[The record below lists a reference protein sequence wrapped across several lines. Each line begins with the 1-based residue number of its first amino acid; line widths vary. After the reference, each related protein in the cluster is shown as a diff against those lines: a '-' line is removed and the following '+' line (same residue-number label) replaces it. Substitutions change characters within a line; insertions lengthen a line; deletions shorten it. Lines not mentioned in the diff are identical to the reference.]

1 MQPLLKTYLKSL
13 KLLSFNKKEF
23 YVICIQAIFL
33 AALQFSEPIV
43 LGMIVNSLIDTTYTY
58 VSQGYNLKI
67 NLLIAWILISALIV
81 MLNASLAI
89 KSDVLSH
96 TLRLNAISD
105 FFSSAICDVSNKENK
120 FHSGR
125 LVKIMLQGVD
135 SLYTFSISFFR
146 GHIEVGITLIVLLPF
161 TLFLNLNLGLALIF
175 LVSIFVLITIKTVVK
190 TENMQND
197 IEELNTKMVEKISDT
212 LAHSQI
218 IKAYG
223 RVSSEISTLKFEAQ
237 KILSSQKPVLN
248 LWAFAIVLSRSAATI
263 FMAAILVYGVWLNA
277 YDKASVGEIVTFVGF
292 AGLIAGRLDQLSS
305 YVSQLLFQAPSIN
318 QYFDVIDKSSNFS
331 PDANKVDKLSGD
343 IIFKNVSAGY
353 IKDKPVLKDLNFRIE
368 AGKKIAVVGHTGAG
382 KSTLLNLIYGSLLPS
397 TGSIM
402 FGDRDY
408 KSLSTSDLRANFSI
422 VFQETFLLSR
432 SIEENLRIGKPNATE
447 EELLEALRITSSDF
461 VFQLKDGLK
470 TIVGEHGSTLSGGER
485 QRICLARA
493 FLKKSPIIV
502 LDEPTSSLDF
512 KTENQIE
519 DSIKSIT
526 EGKTLIIATHKIFQL
541 KEMDKILVFDKGSLV
556 EQGSFEE
563 LIQIKNGFFSKL
575 YS

>member
-1 MQPLLKTYLKSL
+1 
-13 KLLSFNKKEF
+13 
-23 YVICIQAIFL
+23 
-33 AALQFSEPIV
+33 
-43 LGMIVNSLIDTTYTY
+43 
-58 VSQGYNLKI
+58 
-67 NLLIAWILISALIV
+67 
-81 MLNASLAI
+81 
-89 KSDVLSH
+89 
-96 TLRLNAISD
+96 
-105 FFSSAICDVSNKENK
+105 
-120 FHSGR
+120 
-125 LVKIMLQGVD
+125 
-135 SLYTFSISFFR
+135 
-146 GHIEVGITLIVLLPF
+146 
-161 TLFLNLNLGLALIF
+161 
-175 LVSIFVLITIKTVVK
+175 
-190 TENMQND
+190 
-197 IEELNTKMVEKISDT
+197 
-212 LAHSQI
+212 
-218 IKAYG
+218 
-223 RVSSEISTLKFEAQ
+223 
-237 KILSSQKPVLN
+237 
-248 LWAFAIVLSRSAATI
+248 
-263 FMAAILVYGVWLNA
+263 
-277 YDKASVGEIVTFVGF
+277 
-292 AGLIAGRLDQLSS
+292 
-305 YVSQLLFQAPSIN
+305 
-318 QYFDVIDKSSNFS
+318 
-331 PDANKVDKLSGD
+331 
-343 IIFKNVSAGY
+343 
-353 IKDKPVLKDLNFRIE
+353 
-368 AGKKIAVVGHTGAG
+368 
-382 KSTLLNLIYGSLLPS
+382 
-397 TGSIM
+397 M

>member
-67 NLLIAWILISALIV
+67 NILIAWILISALIV

-105 FFSSAICDVSNKENK
+105 FFSLAICDVSNKENK

-382 KSTLLNLIYGSLLPS
+382 KST
-397 TGSIM
+397 
-402 FGDRDY
+402 
-408 KSLSTSDLRANFSI
+408 
-422 VFQETFLLSR
+422 
-432 SIEENLRIGKPNATE
+432 
-447 EELLEALRITSSDF
+447 
-461 VFQLKDGLK
+461 
-470 TIVGEHGSTLSGGER
+470 
-485 QRICLARA
+485 
-493 FLKKSPIIV
+493 
-502 LDEPTSSLDF
+502 
-512 KTENQIE
+512 
-519 DSIKSIT
+519 
-526 EGKTLIIATHKIFQL
+526 
-541 KEMDKILVFDKGSLV
+541 
-556 EQGSFEE
+556 
-563 LIQIKNGFFSKL
+563 
-575 YS
+575 